1 MKMNRLLLSIKM
13 REKEKDKEK
22 KNRYITLKEYHVEF
36 IYSIRR
42 SVKLASKLM
51 KVIGSKILG

>member
-1 MKMNRLLLSIKM
+1 MRMKRLLLSIMK
-13 REKEKDKEK
+13 KEK
-22 KNRYITLKEYHVEF
+22 KTRYITLKEYHVEF

-51 KVIGSKILG
+51 KVIDRKISV